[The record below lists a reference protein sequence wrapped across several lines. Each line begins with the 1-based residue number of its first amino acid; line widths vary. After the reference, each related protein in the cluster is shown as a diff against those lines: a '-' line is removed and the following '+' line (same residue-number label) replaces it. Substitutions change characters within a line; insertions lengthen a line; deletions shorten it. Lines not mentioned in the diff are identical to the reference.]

1 MSVSVAGCVK
11 DIINRSPFISEM
23 MSLDLI
29 SFSNLARF
37 IQPEVEAMYGRSVNE
52 A

>member
-1 MSVSVAGCVK
+1 MPQSVATCVK

-37 IQPEVEAMYGRSVNE
+37 MKG
-52 A
+52 